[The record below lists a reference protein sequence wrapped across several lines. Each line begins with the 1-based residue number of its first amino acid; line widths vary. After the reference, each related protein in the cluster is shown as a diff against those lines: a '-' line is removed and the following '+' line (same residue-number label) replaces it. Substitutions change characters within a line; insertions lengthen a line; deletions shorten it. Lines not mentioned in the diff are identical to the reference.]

1 MAACRTVMHAMYIPA
16 LTQRI
21 HAMSRR
27 GLLKP
32 IDLPWPVAQ
41 AQEDTAAS
49 ACERFVLVL
58 HDSSIRSILPCQVFG
73 NAAHVAR
80 VLLLARAT
88 ATSPLIALLYWCDIY
103 VLLILYIPGM
113 KIIESIQ
120 LVQLMHAIVR

>member
-1 MAACRTVMHAMYIPA
+1 VAACPTVMHAMYIPD
-16 LTQRI
+16 LTRRI
-21 HAMSRR
+21 HAMSHR

-32 IDLPWPVAQ
+32 ISPGLLHK
-41 AQEDTAAS
+41 QEDTAAS

>member
-58 HDSSIRSILPCQVFG
+58 HDSSIRSILPCQEFR
-73 NAAHVAR
+73 NAGHGVR
-80 VLLLARAT
+80 VLPLARAIST
-88 ATSPLIALLYWCDIY
+88 TSALCFLRGHHFSC
-103 VLLILYIPGM
+103 
-113 KIIESIQ
+113 S
-120 LVQLMHAIVR
+120 

>member
-88 ATSPLIALLYWCDIY
+88 ATSPLIATTSFFFCEDNTLVIVNTNVYLINYIYVDIY
-103 VLLILYIPGM
+103 
-113 KIIESIQ
+113 E
-120 LVQLMHAIVR
+120 

>member
-1 MAACRTVMHAMYIPA
+1 MAACPTVMHAMYIPD
-16 LTQRI
+16 LTRRI
-21 HAMSRR
+21 HAMSHR

-32 IDLPWPVAQ
+32 ISPGLLHK
-41 AQEDTAAS
+41 QEDTAAS

-88 ATSPLIALLYWCDIY
+88 ATSPLIATTSFFFCEDNTLVIFNTNVYLINYIYVDIY
-103 VLLILYIPGM
+103 
-113 KIIESIQ
+113 E
-120 LVQLMHAIVR
+120 